1 MIIGLCGKKGSGKST
16 VGAILGDHYGYE
28 RISFATPIKDMLK
41 AMGLRDT
48 EINDPVFKE
57 IVLDEFGQSPR
68 QLMQSLGTAWGRE
81 TVKNTIWIEALK
93 KRLDP
98 TINYVIDDVRFDN
111 EARFIQ
117 EHGGSV
123 ILVNRQKASA
133 DDQHISEAGIKEH
146 LVDGI
151 INNERG
157 FKELEEQTT
166 RVMEEILFYGTIYN
180 TKS

>member
-16 VGAILGDHYGYE
+16 VGAILSENYGYE

-81 TVKNTIWIEALK
+81 SVSQTIWIEALR

-98 TINYVIDDVRFDN
+98 GINYVIDDVRFDN

-117 EHGGSV
+117 EMGGSV
-123 ILVNRQKASA
+123 LLVQRQGESS
-133 DDQHISEAGIKEH
+133 DDDHISEAGVTDYLI
-146 LVDGI
+146 DGI
-151 INNERG
+151 IENTRG
-157 FKELEEQTT
+157 FKELEEQTN
-166 RVMEEILFYGTIYN
+166 RVMEEILIHGIIHHT
-180 TKS
+180 

>member
-16 VGAILGDHYGYE
+16 VGKILNENYGYE
-28 RISFATPIKDMLK
+28 QISFATPIKDMLK

-98 TINYVIDDVRFDN
+98 SVNYVIDDVRFDN

-133 DDQHISEAGIKEH
+133 DDEHISEAGLTEH

-166 RVMEEILFYGTIYN
+166 LVMEEILYYGLVYN
-180 TKS
+180 S